1 MTAFRT
7 TLLTIAVIVV
17 AIVAVAISIHEV
29 STRTNLDGLL
39 AFGAAD
45 GALSVAGEAAD
56 GLASTWASTLNERF

>member
-17 AIVAVAISIHEV
+17 AIVAVAISIQWGLA
-29 STRTNLDGLL
+29 RTDLDGLL